1 MVGFLFNNMATYD
14 HKQVLTDYAH
24 GRITPEMAVGHG
36 LQHID
41 HLYAA
46 QATLRTEWRAELDA
60 LKQQLT
66 AVQTTVDRLHAIIDG
81 ARTKQKLRNAPS
93 PAPSTPS

>member
-1 MVGFLFNNMATYD
+1 MATYD
-14 HKQVLTDYAH
+14 HKQVLTDYAT

-36 LQHID
+36 LQHVD

-46 QATLRTEWRAELDA
+46 QATLRTDWRAELHA

-66 AVQTTVDRLHAIIDG
+66 TVQTTVDRLQAIIDG
-81 ARTKQKLRNAPS
+81 ARAKQKLRNAPS
-93 PAPSTPS
+93 PSLSIPS

>member
-1 MVGFLFNNMATYD
+1 MATYD
-14 HKQVLTDYAH
+14 HKQVLTDYAN
-24 GRITPEMAVGHG
+24 GKITPEMAVGHG
-36 LQHID
+36 LQHLA

-66 AVQTTVDRLHAIIDG
+66 AVQTTVDRLRSIIDG
-81 ARTKQKLRNAPS
+81 ARAKQKLRNAPS
-93 PAPSTPS
+93 QSTPTES

>member
-1 MVGFLFNNMATYD
+1 MATYD
-14 HKQVLTDYAH
+14 HKQVLTDYAN

-36 LQHID
+36 LQHLD

-46 QATLRTEWRAELDA
+46 QAALRTEWRAEVDA

-66 AVQTTVDRLHAIIDG
+66 TVQTTVDRLQAIIDG
-81 ARTKQKLRNAPS
+81 ARAKQKLRNAPS
-93 PAPSTPS
+93 QSTPTES